1 MKNTPAFFLLLLPLL
16 LLLLTP
22 GGYQTRALALQCFP
36 SFKTV
41 DHEYSY
47 ITNASTPKGDHIK
60 TTMYVRP
67 HRDLK
72 VVLRVFESANH
83 YHYTCE
89 FFLGK
94 DCFKGNRLWWNE
106 LWVSVKYE
114 GTYSFGRQ
122 VRTYEFQVR
131 TSTCIK
137 PCIGEAEKMR
147 GVGSLHVLASGA
159 SQWRLDHS
167 GTHCGTIYQRSTD
180 RYWWPFPSCT
190 YVNLSSLLIT
200 SVKYTTPTKPT
211 TTPTTLTTNPTT
223 LTTNPTTSQAAKIGG
238 ITGGLVAGIVV
249 VAVIVMIVVRK
260 RRGEPAKE
268 DVAMHPQNTES
279 PREENVNSLYEPTYR
294 QEPLYENVDRQGFV
308 NSLYGTVDR
317 QGSVNSL
324 YGTVDRQGSVN
335 SLYGTVDRQG
345 SVNSL
350 YGTVDRQGSV
360 NSLYGTVDRQGSVNS
375 LYEPFEKFRGSQ

>member
-1 MKNTPAFFLLLLPLL
+1 MKNTPAFLLLLLLPL

-47 ITNASTPKGDHIK
+47 ITNASTPKGDQIK

-94 DCFKGNRLWWNE
+94 DCFKGNRVWWDE

-114 GTYSFGRQ
+114 GTYSYSRQ
-122 VRTYEFQVR
+122 MRTYEFQVR

-159 SQWRLDHS
+159 SQWRLDHP
-167 GTHCGTIYQRSTD
+167 GTHCGTIYQRTTD

-190 YVNLSSLLIT
+190 YVNLSPLLIT

-211 TTPTTLTTNPTT
+211 TTPAKPTT
-223 LTTNPTTSQAAKIGG
+223 TPTKPTTTPATATSHACTLPFTVTPGVVEG
-238 ITGGLVAGIVV
+238 VLAGTVVVVVIVV
-249 VAVIVMIVVRK
+249 VVLVVVVVK
-260 RRGEPAKE
+260 QRGEAAVEAVP
-268 DVAMHPQNTES
+268 VRPRNT
-279 PREENVNSLYEPTYR
+279 
-294 QEPLYENVDRQGFV
+294 Q
-308 NSLYGTVDR
+308 
-317 QGSVNSL
+317 
-324 YGTVDRQGSVN
+324 
-335 SLYGTVDRQG
+335 
-345 SVNSL
+345 
-350 YGTVDRQGSV
+350 
-360 NSLYGTVDRQGSVNS
+360 
-375 LYEPFEKFRGSQ
+375 